1 MLRGQIMRL
10 VVCVLACVGAGG
22 MSLALADPPATPTA
36 SPATQAPAATPATPA
51 QPAAAASTPSA
62 PAKAAKDPDSV
73 VVQSAAEESN
83 LEKHF
88 LAEGYKVEMHHGEK
102 YFCRREE
109 ELGSRLGG
117 QKTCSTVQQLD
128 ANERE
133 AKAAFQRGGSQQ
145 TGQPGG
151 PIGASPK

>member
-1 MLRGQIMRL
+1 MRL

-36 SPATQAPAATPATPA
+36 PPATTQAPAATPATPA
-51 QPAAAASTPSA
+51 QPAAAASTPST
-62 PAKAAKDPDSV
+62 PAKAASSDAV
-73 VVQSAAEESN
+73 VVQGAAEEDN

-88 LAEGYKVEMHHGEK
+88 LAEGYKMEMHHGEK

-117 QKTCSTVQQLD
+117 QKYCSTAQQLD

-133 AKAAFQRGGSQQ
+133 AKAAVQRGNSQQ
-145 TGQPGG
+145 NNVSG
-151 PIGASPK
+151 K